1 MIQHNK
7 TLTQFSYILNN
18 GNMVDITDKCPIKL
32 IQTMNEVLG
41 GNIFD
46 ENLIGEEVEDIYHY
60 LIEKTHQMPEWVD
73 MTAYLKNEPKRK
85 LLIAFNTMFFKLI
98 EDDIKR
104 DTTKL

>member
-1 MIQHNK
+1 MI
-7 TLTQFSYILNN
+7 
-18 GNMVDITDKCPIKL
+18 DITDRCPIKL
-32 IQTMNEVLG
+32 IQTMSEVLG

-46 ENLIGEEVEDIYHY
+46 ENLVGEEVEDIYY
-60 LIEKTHQMPEWVD
+60 LIEKTHQMPDWVD
-73 MTAYLKNEPKRK
+73 MTAYLKYEPKRK